1 MEIVVENEVIKFF
14 VGVPEDHLL
23 TVQKMIAS
31 FYPGALVEIVTQP
44 KLLEA

>member
-1 MEIVVENEVIKFF
+1 MEIVVEGEVIKYF

-31 FYPGALVEIVTQP
+31 FYP
-44 KLLEA
+44 